1 MTPAVQTPR
10 TYADIRAKHPWTKL
24 VRRMVR
30 RMRGGIG
37 VVVRR
42 GGGLAGVRG
51 PRHEC
56 SRLYS
61 GHTRACDTVACASS
75 HRR

>member
-10 TYADIRAKHPWTKL
+10 TYADIGAKHPWKKL
-24 VRRMVR
+24 VRRI
-30 RMRGGIG
+30 RGGIG

-42 GGGLAGVRG
+42 GVGLAGVRG